1 MCENAAA
8 GILAVVTGLITDD
21 MISVGHAR
29 SHDRGWLRP
38 VWYVASVCV
47 AVMWFHKFISHITER
62 WSIFPPGL
70 RAEMLLTC
78 GCLFGWKLTNF
89 PFFFSP
95 PFHSTLSLAF
105 PLSSIAVIDNH
116 MWSCHV
122 QVFVCGCLLLLLL
135 LLFVILPFILFAP
148 SLKHPPLVCSSVLF
162 LSTGEFSSS
171 LPPLFLVYQ
180 PPLLPP
186 PLLPLSLPA
195 AFPKKS
201 TCYRQGLWIAQGLSC
216 DPLTLRHSS
225 RLMHVGAFSPVV
237 PRRHVVPFQ
246 DYFQRITNRAMYL
259 TMLWVPIVKV
269 FLSNG
274 SAVYLPGWRV
284 SPFLLLELKK
294 DIVKLVNNRAHLHS
308 AHIFSH
314 FPPHRVLYCR
324 S

>member
-1 MCENAAA
+1 MTVADW
-8 GILAVVTGLITDD
+8 GRFD
-21 MISVGHAR
+21 MWHLSASPSCDFTSLFHTLR
-29 SHDRGWLRP
+29 SDG
-38 VWYVASVCV
+38 AS
-47 AVMWFHKFISHITER
+47 FL
-62 WSIFPPGL
+62 L

-180 PPLLPP
+180 PPPPPSPSPP
-186 PLLPLSLPA
+186 PLPA
-195 AFPKKS
+195 CCFPKEVNLLSAGSMNSSGFELRPTHPS
-201 TCYRQGLWIAQGLSC
+201 TQLTSYACRRVFSC
-216 DPLTLRHSS
+216 CSATTRSSFS
-225 RLMHVGAFSPVV
+225 RLFSENYKPCHVFNDALSADC
-237 PRRHVVPFQ
+237 Q
-246 DYFQRITNRAMYL
+246 S
-259 TMLWVPIVKV
+259 
-269 FLSNG
+269 FL
-274 SAVYLPGWRV
+274 
-284 SPFLLLELKK
+284 E
-294 DIVKLVNNRAHLHS
+294 
-308 AHIFSH
+308 
-314 FPPHRVLYCR
+314 
-324 S
+324 